1 MAAKLIVTSI
11 AALSLA
17 CAVGCGGPQK
27 PAEVPGEETT
37 ENIEEHGDDVDEAD
51 EAGDD
56 AEGAEAVDAKTDDDA
71 APAKSSAGAG
81 EEEELA
87 Q

>member
-37 ENIEEHGDDVDEAD
+37 EAIEEHGDDAD
-51 EAGDD
+51 E
-56 AEGAEAVDAKTDDDA
+56 EGEAVDEDAEASDEAVADD
-71 APAKSSAGAG
+71 APAKSPEPSG
-81 EEEELA
+81 EEEEELV